1 MNLFW
6 FRRDLRIEDNA
17 GLYHALKS
25 GPTQCM
31 FIFDET
37 ILSKLDDKHD
47 PRVEF
52 IHQEITKINEQLQ
65 EYGASLKVY
74 HGDPIEIW
82 KDLSNQNKLKS
93 VFFNRDYEPSAIKRD
108 QKVYDILKERK
119 ISCKAFKDQV
129 IFDRKEIMKS
139 DGTPYKV
146 FTPYSK
152 TWRDK
157 LNDFYLKSYPTEK
170 YLSKLLKNEDSILPS
185 LNDIGFEKTDLD
197 FPNRKWSKEN
207 LEDYKKNRDYPWKNG
222 TSKLSLHLRFGT
234 ISIRTLARDMIDISD
249 TFISEL
255 IWRDFYQM
263 VIYHFPESEEMA
275 IKEKYRRI
283 EWRNNEED
291 FEKWCQGKTGY
302 PIVDAGMRELNETGY
317 MHNRVRMV
325 VASFLCKHLLI
336 DWKWG
341 ERYFAKK
348 LLDYDLAANVGGW
361 QWAFGGGLDAAP
373 YFRIFNPTSQQ
384 EKFDK
389 DLKYIKKW
397 VPEYETSKYPEP
409 IVDHKKARERCLEV
423 FKEALN

>member
-17 GLYHALKS
+17 GLYHALKD
-25 GPTQCM
+25 GATQCM

-37 ILSKLDDKHD
+37 ILSKLEDKHD
-47 PRVEF
+47 PRVDF
-52 IHQEITKINEQLQ
+52 IHQEITKINEELK
-65 EYGASLKVY
+65 EFGSSLKVY
-74 HGDPIEIW
+74 HGDPIKIW
-82 KDLSNQNKLKS
+82 KELAEENKLKT

-108 QKVYDILKERK
+108 QKVYDILKEKK

-129 IFDRKEIMKS
+129 IFDRREVMKD

-152 TWRDK
+152 VWLEK

-170 YLSKLLKNEDSILPS
+170 YLSNLVKSEDSELPS
-185 LNDIGFEKTDLD
+185 LKDIGFEKTDHD
-197 FPNRKWSKEN
+197 FPKREWNKSN
-207 LEDYKKNRDYPWKNG
+207 LKDYKKNRDYPWKDG

-234 ISIRTLARDMIDISD
+234 ISIRELARDMMEVSE

-263 VIYHFPESEEMA
+263 VIYHFPESEEKA
-275 IKEKYRRI
+275 IKEKYRWI
-283 EWRNNEED
+283 EWRNNEGE

-302 PIVDAGMRELNETGY
+302 PIVDAGMRQLNETGY

-348 LLDYDLAANVGGW
+348 LLDYDLSANVGGW

-389 DLKYIKKW
+389 DFKYIKKW
-397 VPEYETSKYPEP
+397 VPEYGTAKYPEP
-409 IVDHKKARERCLEV
+409 IVNHKEARERCLEV
-423 FKEALN
+423 FKQALN

>member
-1 MNLFW
+1 MNIFW
-6 FRRDLRIEDNA
+6 FRRDLRINDNA
-17 GLYHALKS
+17 ALYHALKD
-25 GPTQCM
+25 GPTQCV
-31 FIFDET
+31 FIFDEN
-37 ILSKLDDKHD
+37 ILSKLEDRHDK
-47 PRVEF
+47 RVQF
-52 IHQEITKINEQLQ
+52 IHQEIVSINKKLKEH
-65 EYGASLKVY
+65 GASLHVY
-74 HGDPIEIW
+74 HGKPIEIW
-82 KDLSNQNKLKS
+82 KKLVEEYTINS

-108 QKVYDILKERK
+108 EQVYNMLQRKDIY
-119 ISCKAFKDQV
+119 CKAFKDQV
-129 IFDRKEIMKS
+129 IFDRKEVLKD

-152 TWRDK
+152 VWREK
-157 LNDFYLKSYPTEK
+157 LNSFYLKSYPTEK
-170 YLSKLLKNEDSILPS
+170 YLANLVNGKGRDIPS
-185 LNDIGFEKTDLD
+185 MEDIGFKASEHAY
-197 FPNRKWSKEN
+197 PSRKWDKQG
-207 LEDYKKNRDYPWKNG
+207 LKDYKENRDYPWKNG
-222 TSKLSLHLRFGT
+222 TSRLSLHLRFGT
-234 ISIRTLARDMIDISD
+234 ISIRELARDMLEISE

-263 VIYHFPESEEMA
+263 VLYHFPESEEKA

-283 EWRNNEED
+283 EWRNNEKE

-397 VPEYETSKYPEP
+397 VPEYGTSNYPEP
-409 IVDHKKARERCLEV
+409 MLDHKKARERCLEV
-423 FKEALN
+423 FKTALN